1 MNGKS
6 KFVVATAAVVLSI
19 VLLGCGDNDAVARR
33 KLDVILKSD
42 LTAIISD
49 MPKTGLADSMYY
61 SLVSYQTYKTGDY
74 TKKAVVDFYFLRGL
88 KVKITRKYRFVKEAG
103 MWERYYNVYNFIE
116 DSAQTA
122 TADDSALVGVPIQK
136 K

>member
-1 MNGKS
+1 MNGRKQ
-6 KFVVATAAVVLSI
+6 FVTAVAAVVLSI
-19 VLLGCGDNDAVARR
+19 VLFGCGDNDAVARR

-42 LTAIISD
+42 LAAIVSD
-49 MPKTGLADSMYY
+49 IPKTGLADSIYY
-61 SLVSYQTYKTGDY
+61 SVVSYQTYKTGDY
-74 TKKAVVDFYFLRGL
+74 TKKAVVDFYFMRGL

-116 DSAQTA
+116 GATQKV
-122 TADDSALVGVPIQK
+122 TADDSAVVSVPVQK

>member
-1 MNGKS
+1 MNSKN
-6 KFVVATAAVVLSI
+6 KFVAAVAAVVLSI
-19 VLLGCGDNDAVARR
+19 ALLGCGDNDAVARR
-33 KLDVILKSD
+33 KLDAILTSD
-42 LTAIISD
+42 LAVIVSD
-49 MPKTGLADSMYY
+49 IPKAGLADSIYY

-74 TKKAVVDFYFLRGL
+74 TKKAVVDFYFMRGI

-116 DSAQTA
+116 DSAQKA
-122 TADDSALVGVPIQK
+122 TTDDSAVVGVPVQK